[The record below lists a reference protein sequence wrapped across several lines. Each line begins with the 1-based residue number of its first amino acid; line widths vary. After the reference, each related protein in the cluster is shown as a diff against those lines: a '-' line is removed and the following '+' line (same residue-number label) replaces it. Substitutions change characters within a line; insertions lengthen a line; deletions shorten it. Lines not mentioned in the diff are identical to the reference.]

1 MLRLAR
7 DAGTAVVLSVSVAM
21 CLSFEVVK
29 AQTILCS
36 NLAMDNRNTE
46 TLAVYRLTPYVR
58 LVRSISL
65 LDCGKMALIYNPL
78 SQNCSHMPTIPKF
91 HEVFIPMLTVL
102 SADGE
107 LRREELKRRIRDEF
121 YADLPEELL
130 SQRTSTGHVLIM
142 NRMGWAVSY
151 LKKGKFVAQPKRGY
165 VQITDKG
172 RAALATKKLSLKD
185 LKNDP
190 DYLAADLEKHSDRD
204 TKDSLIPTVDETP
217 QDLIDQGFATIR
229 DGLMADLLE
238 RLKTIDPFYF
248 EKVILILLKKMG
260 YGDFVET
267 KKTGDGGIDGI
278 INQDQLGIEKI
289 YIQAKRYSENKVRE
303 KDIRNF
309 IGAMSGDTT
318 KGVFVTTSLFD
329 EAAVK
334 KAKEAHHKII
344 LIDGYKLTDLMF
356 QFGVGVQTT
365 SVYELKE
372 LDEDFFD
379 NS

>member
-1 MLRLAR
+1 M
-7 DAGTAVVLSVSVAM
+7 TPNVS
-21 CLSFEVVK
+21 
-29 AQTILCS
+29 
-36 NLAMDNRNTE
+36 
-46 TLAVYRLTPYVR
+46 
-58 LVRSISL
+58 LVRSISP

-78 SQNCSHMPTIPKF
+78 SLNCSHMPTIPKF

-102 SADGE
+102 AAHGE
-107 LRREELKRRIRDEF
+107 LHREELKRLVRDEHF
-121 YADLPEELL
+121 ADLPEELL
-130 SQRTSTGHVLIM
+130 TRRTSTGQVLIM
-142 NRMGWAVSY
+142 NRIGWAISY
-151 LKKGKFVAQPKRGY
+151 LKQGKFVEQPKRGY
-165 VQITDKG
+165 VQITEKG
-172 RAALATKKLSLKD
+172 SVALSAGMLPLRQ
-185 LKNDP
+185 LKNDS
-190 DYLAADLEKHSDRD
+190 DYLASEEEKGKQRKLQDPV
-204 TKDSLIPTVDETP
+204 TLGADETP